1 MYVQLIIVKVAGN
14 VELLDGNSLQRRIDI
29 LGAVGIAV
37 NKSALFAEHL
47 AAVLGSNA
55 EMAILTLGRYIVAKI
70 FFLCHIDQFLSDY
83 SVIIYI
89 ISHIFSF
96 DYIII

>member
-1 MYVQLIIVKVAGN
+1 M
-14 VELLDGNSLQRRIDI
+14 ELLNGNSLQRRIDV

-37 NKSALFAEHL
+37 NESALFAKHL

-55 EMAILTLGRYIVAKI
+55 EMAILTLWRNVVAEI
-70 FFLCHIDQFLSDY
+70 FFHCHIDQFLSDI

-89 ISHIFSF
+89 ISHFFTF
-96 DYIII
+96 DYIIIR